1 MSVID
6 RHKHQT
12 CSADTPTPECLL
24 SYIITYC
31 PYLIVALDK
40 TSNQQMGPRSKKR
53 RHSTTP
59 LYWLWDMSSRILLLL
74 VSTLLEAG

>member
-12 CSADTPTPECLL
+12 CSAGTQTPECLL

-31 PYLIVALDK
+31 PYLIVALHK
-40 TSNQQMGPRSKKR
+40 TSNQQMGLCVKKR
-53 RHSTTP
+53 RHFTTL
-59 LYWLWDMSSRILLLL
+59 LYLLWNMSSHILSLL
-74 VSTLLEAG
+74 VSILLGTE